1 MTNCHKAETGLSQG
15 VLLFQL
21 QVNIKEFV
29 PGETVQNAA
38 TAGPPSFAPAEQYS
52 QRLHWHKTQS
62 ERLHRLHIWTGNARV
77 AIFAL
82 IIILCWTIGRSG
94 KPSPLWLATAVLGFI
109 VLVVVHRRILRARNL
124 AERGIALYT
133 RGLARLDDR
142 WSGTG
147 DTGEE
152 FSRADHLYAEDL
164 DIFGHGSL
172 FQLLCSAR
180 SRMGKEQLSDWLL
193 SQAGAA
199 EVVERQ
205 QAVAEL
211 KTRFELRENLALAG
225 DKEKID
231 ADPTKL
237 KHWAGIRVD
246 LNYRRWWPLA
256 WILSAL
262 AIGTLVFAVVGLVK
276 HGNALWTPFLLML
289 VVNGIVLYSVRKRLK
304 LMFAGL
310 DEACHN
316 LSALAAVLRCIED
329 EQFSAPRLAAIRQQ
343 LISHGL
349 RASEC
354 ISRLGTLC
362 DLEESR
368 HNQVVQWLE
377 LVILYSLH
385 VALALQ
391 RWRERYAELILAW
404 LDAVSEFEALN
415 SVAIY
420 AFEHPSDSFP
430 EISDSHTPP
439 RLDATKLR
447 HPLMPSSECIP
458 NDVTL
463 GKEPQVLLVSG
474 SNMSGKST
482 LLRSVGVNA
491 VLALMGAPV
500 RADAFRISALT
511 IGASMRISDSL
522 QKGVSHFYAEIT
534 RIRRVLELSR
544 PGPLLFLF
552 DEILQ
557 GTNSHDRRIG
567 AEGVLRTLLQNGAA
581 GLVTTHDLALTAL
594 EEMFPGKIA
603 NVHFQEK
610 LEAGKLSFDYKLREG
625 VVTTSNG
632 LELMKSIGLQV

>member
-1 MTNCHKAETGLSQG
+1 
-15 VLLFQL
+15 
-21 QVNIKEFV
+21 VNIKEVV
-29 PGETVQNAA
+29 PGESIQNTV
-38 TAGPPSFAPAEQYS
+38 TKTDPSPAPVEQYS
-52 QRLHWHKTQS
+52 RRLQWHKAQSDRLHG
-62 ERLHRLHIWTGNARV
+62 LHIWTGNARV
-77 AIFAL
+77 AVFAV
-82 IIILCWTIGRSG
+82 IVILCWTMGKSGR
-94 KPSPLWLATAVLGFI
+94 PNPAWLIAAIAGFI
-109 VLVVVHRRILRARNL
+109 ILVLAHRRILRARNL

-133 RGLARLDDR
+133 RGLARLEDR
-142 WSGTG
+142 WSGAG
-147 DTGEE
+147 ETGEE
-152 FSRADHLYAEDL
+152 YNRADHLYAEDL
-164 DIFGHGSL
+164 DLFGSGSL

-180 SRMGKEQLSDWLL
+180 SRMGKERLADWLL
-193 SQAGAA
+193 TQAGAT
-199 EVVERQ
+199 EVVARQ
-205 QAVAEL
+205 RAVAEL
-211 KTRFELRENLALAG
+211 KSKFELRENVALTG

-237 KHWAGIRVD
+237 KAWAGITVD
-246 LNYRRWWPLA
+246 LNYRRWRPLA
-256 WILSAL
+256 LILSAL
-262 AIGTLVFAVVGLVK
+262 AIATLAYAVIGLVK
-276 HGNALWTPFLLML
+276 HGNAFWTPFLLML
-289 VVNGIVLYSVRKRLK
+289 VVNGVVLYSVRTRLRT
-304 LMFAGL
+304 LFTGL

-329 EQFSAPRLAAIRQQ
+329 EQFSAPRLVAIREK
-343 LISHGL
+343 LFLKGL
-349 RASEC
+349 RASQC

-368 HNQVVQWLE
+368 HNQVVHWLE

-404 LDAVSEFEALN
+404 LDAVSEFEALT
-415 SVAIY
+415 SIATY

-430 EISDSHTPP
+430 EISDTQTPP

-463 GKEPQVLLVSG
+463 GEQPQVLLISG

-491 VLALMGAPV
+491 VLAFIGAPV
-500 RADAFRISALT
+500 RAETFFISALT

-534 RIRRVLELSR
+534 RIRRVVELSR

-567 AEGVLRTLLQNGAA
+567 AEGVLRTLMQNGAA
-581 GLVTTHDLALTAL
+581 GLVTTHDLALTAM

-632 LELMKSIGLQV
+632 LELMKSIGLEV

>member
-1 MTNCHKAETGLSQG
+1 LSQG

-29 PGETVQNAA
+29 PGETLQNAA

-52 QRLHWHKTQS
+52 QRLQWHKTQS

-94 KPSPLWLATAVLGFI
+94 KPSPLWLAAAVLGFI
-109 VLVVVHRRILRARNL
+109 ILVVVHRRILRAKNL

-142 WSGTG
+142 WTGTG

-152 FSRADHLYAEDL
+152 FNRADHLYAEDL
-164 DIFGHGSL
+164 DIFGDGSL

-180 SRMGKEQLSDWLL
+180 SRMGKEQLADWLL
-193 SQAGAA
+193 TQAGAA

-205 QAVAEL
+205 QGVAEL

-237 KHWAGIRVD
+237 KQWAGIIVD

-256 WILSAL
+256 WILSAV
-262 AIGTLVFAVVGLVK
+262 AIGTLVFAVVGQVK

-304 LMFAGL
+304 LLFAGL

-329 EQFSAPRLAAIRQQ
+329 EQFSAPRLAAIRQK
-343 LISHGL
+343 LFSHGL

-368 HNQVVQWLE
+368 HNQVVHWLE

-391 RWRERYAELILAW
+391 RWREQYAALIVQW
-404 LDAVSEFEALN
+404 LDAVGEFEALI
-415 SVAIY
+415 SIATY

-430 EISDSHTPP
+430 EISDAQTPP
-439 RLDATKLR
+439 RLHATKLR
-447 HPLMPSSECIP
+447 HPLMPARDCIS
-458 NDVTL
+458 NDVSL
-463 GKEPQVLLVSG
+463 CGEPQVLLVSG

-500 RADAFRISALT
+500 RAEAFRISALT

-534 RIRRVLELSR
+534 RIRRVVELSR
-544 PGPLLFLF
+544 SGPLLFLF

-594 EEMFPGKIA
+594 EEMFPRKIA

-632 LELMKSIGLQV
+632 LELMKSIGLEV

>member
-1 MTNCHKAETGLSQG
+1 M
-15 VLLFQL
+15 
-21 QVNIKEFV
+21 
-29 PGETVQNAA
+29 PGESIQNTVPSA
-38 TAGPPSFAPAEQYS
+38 TQSPAPAEQYS
-52 QRLHWHKTQS
+52 RRLQWHKAQS
-62 ERLHRLHIWTGNARV
+62 DRLHRLHIWTGNARV
-77 AIFAL
+77 VVFAL
-82 IIILCWTIGRSG
+82 ILIFCWTIARSG
-94 KPSPLWLATAVLGFI
+94 KPNPVWLGAAVLGFI
-109 VLVVVHRRILRARNL
+109 VLVVVHRRILRTKDL
-124 AERGIALYT
+124 AERGMALYS
-133 RGLARLDDR
+133 RGLARLEDR
-142 WSGTG
+142 WTGIG

-152 FSRADHLYAEDL
+152 FSRPDHLYTEDL
-164 DIFGHGSL
+164 DIFGPGSL

-180 SRMGKEQLSDWLL
+180 SRMGKEQLADWLL
-193 SQAGAA
+193 TQAGAT

-205 QAVAEL
+205 RAIAEL
-211 KTRFELRENLALAG
+211 KSKLELREKVALAG
-225 DKEKID
+225 NKEKID
-231 ADPTKL
+231 ADPKKL
-237 KHWAGIRVD
+237 KQWAGITVD

-256 WILSAL
+256 WFLSAL
-262 AIGTLVFAVVGLVK
+262 AISTLTFAIVGLVK
-276 HGNALWTPFLLML
+276 HGDALWTPFLLML
-289 VVNGIVLYSVRKRLK
+289 VVNGIVLYSVRKRMRML
-304 LMFAGL
+304 FAGL

-329 EQFSAPRLAAIRQQ
+329 EQFSSPRLVAIRQK
-343 LISHGL
+343 LFSNGL

-354 ISRLGTLC
+354 IARLGTLC

-368 HNQVVQWLE
+368 HNQVVHWLE

-385 VALALQ
+385 VSLALQ
-391 RWRERYAELILAW
+391 RWREQYAALIVQW
-404 LDAVSEFEALN
+404 LDAVGEFEALI
-415 SVAIY
+415 SIATY

-430 EISDSHTPP
+430 EISDAQTPP
-439 RLDATKLR
+439 CLRATKLR
-447 HPLMPSSECIP
+447 HPLMPARDCIP
-458 NDVTL
+458 NDMAL
-463 GKEPQVLLVSG
+463 DAMPQILLVSG

-500 RADAFRISALT
+500 RAESFRISALT

-534 RIRRVLELSR
+534 RIRRVVELSS

-581 GLVTTHDLALTAL
+581 GLVTTHDLALTEL
-594 EEMFPGKIA
+594 EEMFPRKIA

-632 LELMKSIGLQV
+632 LELMKSIGLEV

>member
-1 MTNCHKAETGLSQG
+1 
-15 VLLFQL
+15 
-21 QVNIKEFV
+21 VNIKEVV
-29 PGETVQNAA
+29 PGQSIPNAV
-38 TAGPPSFAPAEQYS
+38 TTTKPFPAPAEQYS
-52 QRLHWHKTQS
+52 RRLQWHKAQS
-62 ERLHRLHIWTGNARV
+62 DRLHRLHIGTGNARV
-77 AIFAL
+77 AVFAVIL
-82 IIILCWTIGRSG
+82 ILCWTIAKSG
-94 KPSPLWLATAVLGFI
+94 KPGLVWLMAAVIAFI
-109 VLVVVHRRILRARNL
+109 VLVVVHRRILRAKNL
-124 AERGIALYT
+124 AERGMALYS
-133 RGLARLDDR
+133 RGLARLEDR
-142 WSGTG
+142 WSGAG
-147 DTGEE
+147 DSGEE
-152 FSRADHLYAEDL
+152 FNRPDHLYAEDL
-164 DIFGHGSL
+164 DLFGAGSL
-172 FQLLCSAR
+172 FQLLCCAR
-180 SRMGKEQLSDWLL
+180 SRAGKECLADWLL
-193 SQAGAA
+193 TQAGAT

-205 QAVAEL
+205 HSVAEL
-211 KTRFELRENLALAG
+211 KSKFDLREKVALAG

-231 ADPTKL
+231 ADPAKL
-237 KHWAGIRVD
+237 KQWAGTTVD

-262 AIGTLVFAVVGLVK
+262 AIATLAFAVVGLVK
-276 HGNALWTPFLLML
+276 HGNGLWTPFLLML
-289 VVNGIVLYSVRKRLK
+289 VLNGIVLYDVRQRLK
-304 LMFAGL
+304 LLFAGL

-316 LSALAAVLRCIED
+316 LSALSAVLRCIED
-329 EQFSAPRLAAIRQQ
+329 EQFSAPRLGAIRQK
-343 LISHGL
+343 LFSNGL

-368 HNQVVQWLE
+368 HNQVVHWLE

-391 RWRERYAELILAW
+391 RWREQYAALVVQW
-404 LDAVSEFEALN
+404 LEAVGEFEAVT
-415 SVAIY
+415 SIATY
-420 AFEHPSDSFP
+420 AFEHPSDPFP
-430 EISDSHTPP
+430 EIFDAQTPP
-439 RLDATKLR
+439 RLRAIKLR
-447 HPLMPSSECIP
+447 HPLMSARDCIP
-458 NDVTL
+458 NDMAL
-463 GKEPQVLLVSG
+463 GDEPQVLLVSG

-500 RADAFRISALT
+500 RAESFRISPLT

-534 RIRRVLELSR
+534 RIRQVVELSR

-552 DEILQ
+552 DEVLQ

-594 EEMFPGKIA
+594 EEMFPHKIA

-632 LELMKSIGLQV
+632 VELMKSIGLEV

>member
-1 MTNCHKAETGLSQG
+1 M
-15 VLLFQL
+15 
-21 QVNIKEFV
+21 NIKEVV
-29 PGETVQNAA
+29 PGESIQNTV
-38 TAGPPSFAPAEQYS
+38 PPASASPPPAEQYS
-52 QRLHWHKTQS
+52 QRLQWHKAQS
-62 ERLHRLHIWTGNARV
+62 DRLHRLHIWTGNARIAV
-77 AIFAL
+77 FVL
-82 IIILCWTIGRSG
+82 ILILCWTIAKSG
-94 KPSPLWLATAVLGFI
+94 KPGLVWLVAAVSGFI
-109 VLVVVHRRILRARNL
+109 VLVVVHRRILRAKNL
-124 AERGIALYT
+124 AERGMALYT

-152 FSRADHLYAEDL
+152 FNRPDHLYAEDL
-164 DIFGHGSL
+164 DIFGTGSL
-172 FQLLCSAR
+172 FQLLCCAR
-180 SRMGKEQLSDWLL
+180 SRMGKERLADWLL
-193 SQAGAA
+193 TQAGAM

-205 QAVAEL
+205 HCVAEL
-211 KTRFELRENLALAG
+211 KNKFDLREKVALAG

-231 ADPTKL
+231 ADPAKL
-237 KHWAGIRVD
+237 RQWAAATVD
-246 LNYRRWWPLA
+246 LNYHRWWPLS
-256 WILSAL
+256 WILTLL
-262 AIGTLVFAVVGLVK
+262 AIVTLAYAVAGLVK
-276 HGNALWTPFLLML
+276 YGNGFWTPFLLML
-289 VVNGIVLYSVRKRLK
+289 VVNGIVLYHVRQRLK
-304 LMFAGL
+304 LLFAGL

-316 LSALAAVLRCIED
+316 LSALSAVLRCIED
-329 EQFSAPRLAAIRQQ
+329 EQFTAPRFVALRQK
-343 LISHGL
+343 LFSNGL
-349 RASEC
+349 RASEY

-368 HNQVVQWLE
+368 HNQVVHWLE

-391 RWRERYAELILAW
+391 RWREQYAALVVQW
-404 LDAVSEFEALN
+404 LDAVGEFEALT
-415 SVAIY
+415 SIATY
-420 AFEHPSDSFP
+420 AFEHPTDSLP
-430 EISDSHTPP
+430 EISDAQTPP
-439 RLDATKLR
+439 RLRAIKLR
-447 HPLMPSSECIP
+447 HPLMPARDCIP
-458 NDVTL
+458 NDIAL
-463 GKEPQVLLVSG
+463 SAEPQVLLVSG

-482 LLRSVGVNA
+482 LLRSLGANA

-500 RADAFRISALT
+500 RAESFRISALT

-534 RIRRVLELSR
+534 RIRRVVQLSN

-594 EEMFPGKIA
+594 EEMFPHKIA

-632 LELMKSIGLQV
+632 LELMKSIGLEV

>member
-1 MTNCHKAETGLSQG
+1 M
-15 VLLFQL
+15 
-21 QVNIKEFV
+21 NIKEVV
-29 PGETVQNAA
+29 PGPSIPNAVS
-38 TAGPPSFAPAEQYS
+38 TTTPSPAPAEQYS
-52 QRLHWHKTQS
+52 RRLQWHKAQSDRLHQ
-62 ERLHRLHIWTGNARV
+62 LHIWTGNARV
-77 AIFAL
+77 AVFAVIL
-82 IIILCWTIGRSG
+82 ILCWTIAKSG
-94 KPSPLWLATAVLGFI
+94 KPGLVWLMAAVIAFI
-109 VLVVVHRRILRARNL
+109 VLVVVHRRILRAKNL
-124 AERGIALYT
+124 AERGMALYS
-133 RGLARLDDR
+133 RGLARLEDR
-142 WSGTG
+142 WSGAG
-147 DTGEE
+147 DSGEE
-152 FSRADHLYAEDL
+152 FNRPDHLYAEDL
-164 DIFGHGSL
+164 DIFGPGSL
-172 FQLLCSAR
+172 FQLLCCAR
-180 SRMGKEQLSDWLL
+180 SRAGKECLADWLL
-193 SQAGAA
+193 TQAGAT

-205 QAVAEL
+205 HSVAEL
-211 KTRFELRENLALAG
+211 KSKFDLREKVALAG
-225 DKEKID
+225 GKEEID
-231 ADPTKL
+231 ADPAKL
-237 KHWAGIRVD
+237 KQWAGTAVD

-262 AIGTLVFAVVGLVK
+262 AIATLAFAVVGLVK
-276 HGNALWTPFLLML
+276 HGNGLWTPFLLML
-289 VVNGIVLYSVRKRLK
+289 VLNGIVLYDVRQRLK
-304 LMFAGL
+304 LLFAGL

-316 LSALAAVLRCIED
+316 LSALSAVLRCIED
-329 EQFSAPRLAAIRQQ
+329 EQFSAPRLGAIRQK
-343 LISHGL
+343 LFSNGL

-368 HNQVVQWLE
+368 HNQVVHWLE

-391 RWRERYAELILAW
+391 RWREQYAALVVQW
-404 LDAVSEFEALN
+404 LEAVGEFEAVT
-415 SVAIY
+415 SIATY
-420 AFEHPSDSFP
+420 AFEHPADPFP
-430 EISDSHTPP
+430 EIFDAQAPP
-439 RLDATKLR
+439 RLRAIKLR
-447 HPLMPSSECIP
+447 HPLMPARDCIP
-458 NDVTL
+458 NDMAL
-463 GKEPQVLLVSG
+463 GDEPQVLLVSG

-500 RADAFRISALT
+500 RAESFRISTLI

-534 RIRRVLELSR
+534 RIRRVVELSR

-552 DEILQ
+552 DEVLQ

-594 EEMFPGKIA
+594 EEMFPHKIA

-632 LELMKSIGLQV
+632 LELMKSIGLEV

>member
-1 MTNCHKAETGLSQG
+1 M
-15 VLLFQL
+15 
-21 QVNIKEFV
+21 
-29 PGETVQNAA
+29 PGETVQH
-38 TAGPPSFAPAEQYS
+38 TALAAPAALLPAGQYA
-52 QRLHWHKTQS
+52 QRLEWHKTQS
-62 ERLHRLHIWTGNARV
+62 ARLHRLHIWTGNARV
-77 AIFAL
+77 AVFVV
-82 IIILCWTIGRSG
+82 IIVLCWTIGKAG
-94 KPSPLWLATAVLGFI
+94 KPNPAWLIAAVIGFI
-109 VLVVVHRRILRARNL
+109 VLVVVHRRILRHKSL

-133 RGLARLDDR
+133 HGLARIEDR

-147 DTGEE
+147 DTGEN
-152 FSRADHLYAEDL
+152 FNRADYLYAEDL

-180 SRMGKEQLSDWLL
+180 SRMGKRCLADWLL
-193 SQAGAA
+193 TQADAT
-199 EVVERQ
+199 EVLDRQ
-205 QAVAEL
+205 RAVAEL
-211 KTRFELRENLALAG
+211 KSKFGLREDVALAG
-225 DKEKID
+225 DKEEID
-231 ADPTKL
+231 ADPEKL
-237 KHWAGIRVD
+237 KSWSQITVD

-256 WILSAL
+256 WMFSAL
-262 AIGTLVFAVVGLVK
+262 AIATLAYALTGFVK
-276 HGNALWTPFLLML
+276 HGDGFWTPFLLML
-289 VVNGIVLYSVRKRLK
+289 VVNGIVLYSVRQRLRT
-304 LMFAGL
+304 LFAGL

-316 LSALAAVLRCIED
+316 LSALAAVLRCIEN
-329 EQFSAPRLAAIRQQ
+329 EQFSAPRLVAIREK
-343 LISHGL
+343 LFGNGL

-362 DLEESR
+362 DLEDSR
-368 HNQVVQWLE
+368 HNQVVHWIE

-391 RWRERYAELILAW
+391 RWREQYARLVVQW
-404 LDAVSEFEALN
+404 LDAIGEFEALI
-415 SVAIY
+415 SVATY
-420 AFEHPSDSFP
+420 AFEHPADSFP
-430 EISDSHTPP
+430 EVSASQTPP
-439 RLDATKLR
+439 RLYATRLQ
-447 HPLMPSSECIP
+447 HPLMPARDCIP
-458 NDVTL
+458 NDVAL
-463 GKEPQVLLVSG
+463 GDEPQVLLVSG

-500 RADAFRISALT
+500 RAESFRISGLT

-534 RIRRVLELSR
+534 RIRRVVAISR

-581 GLVTTHDLALTAL
+581 GLVTTHDLALTEL
-594 EEMFPGKIA
+594 EGMFPGKIA

-610 LEAGKLSFDYKLREG
+610 LEAGKLSFDYRLRKG

-632 LELMKSIGLQV
+632 LELMKSIGLEV

>member
-1 MTNCHKAETGLSQG
+1 MTNCHRRRNRVVTSR
-15 VLLFQL
+15 LLFQL
-21 QVNIKEFV
+21 QVNIKEVV
-29 PGETVQNAA
+29 PGETVQDTA
-38 TAGPPSFAPAEQYS
+38 TAGPQSSAPAERYS
-52 QRLHWHKTQS
+52 QRLQWHKRQS
-62 ERLHRLHIWTGNARV
+62 ERLHRLHIWTGNARIAV
-77 AIFAL
+77 FAL

-94 KPSPLWLATAVLGFI
+94 KPNPGWLIAAVVAFI
-109 VLVVVHRRILRARNL
+109 VLIVMHRRILRTKNL
-124 AERGIALYT
+124 AERGISFYT
-133 RGLARLDDR
+133 RGLARLNDR
-142 WSGTG
+142 WSGSG

-152 FSRADHLYAEDL
+152 FNRPDHLYSEDL

-180 SRMGKEQLSDWLL
+180 SRMGKERLAGWLL
-193 SQAGAA
+193 TQADPM
-199 EVVERQ
+199 EVLQRQ
-205 QAVAEL
+205 QAVTEL
-211 KTRFELRENLALAG
+211 KNKFELREKVALAG

-231 ADPTKL
+231 ADATKL
-237 KHWAGIRVD
+237 KAWAGISVD
-246 LNYRRWWPLA
+246 LNYQRWWPLA

-262 AIGTLVFAVVGLVK
+262 AVATLAFAVIGLVK
-276 HGNALWTPFLLML
+276 QGDAFWTPFLSML
-289 VVNGIVLYSVRKRLK
+289 VINGIVLYSVRKRLRI
-304 LMFAGL
+304 LFAGL

-316 LSALAAVLRCIED
+316 LSAMSAVLRCIED
-329 EQFSAPRLAAIRQQ
+329 EQFSAPRLVAIREK
-343 LISHGL
+343 LLFRGL

-354 ISRLGTLC
+354 IAQLGTLC

-368 HNQVVQWLE
+368 HNQVVRWLE
-377 LVILYSLH
+377 LLILYSLH

-391 RWRERYAELILAW
+391 RWRERYAELILQW
-404 LDAVSEFEALN
+404 LDAVSEFEALT
-415 SVAIY
+415 SVATY

-430 EISDSHTPP
+430 EISATQTPP
-439 RLDATKLR
+439 RLRTIKLR
-447 HPLMPSSECIP
+447 HPLMPGSECIP
-458 NDVTL
+458 NDVSL
-463 GKEPQVLLVSG
+463 GEEPQVLLISG

-491 VLALMGAPV
+491 VLAFMGAPV
-500 RADAFRISALT
+500 RAEAFCISALT

-534 RIRRVLELSR
+534 RIRRVVELSR

-581 GLVTTHDLALTAL
+581 GMVTTHDLALTAL
-594 EEMFPGKIA
+594 EKLFPAKIA

-610 LEAGKLSFDYKLREG
+610 LEAGRLSFDYKLREG

-632 LELMKSIGLQV
+632 LELMKSIGLEV